1 MRITLVH
8 NPKAGGK
15 QEQPDEGTLLE
26 LIRRAGHDVEA
37 RSPDDIEDAAAC
49 AACDLIA
56 IAGGDGTAGRV
67 AKRLVGCAV
76 PITFLPIGTA
86 NNISRS
92 LGLLDCSLEQLIAG
106 WHGATTQQLD
116 VGVIEAPWGAHHFIE
131 GVGVGVFTRTM
142 CEIDA
147 FNRLEHL
154 ETPQE
159 KLASALALLSERL
172 RTYPVRRMELR
183 LDDRDLSGDY
193 LMMEAMNI
201 RFVGP
206 NLYVAPGCDPGDG
219 LLDVVLVTERERD
232 SLLAHLASWRR
243 GTLLAP
249 KFPTYRGIH
258 LRFEWHGH
266 TMHVDDEAWPPEHI
280 GECSVPSVIDIR
292 VEKHALRVLIP
303 AVASA
308 PSLASTRPGAAC
320 TLAP

>member
-8 NPKAGGK
+8 NPKAGGP
-15 QEQPDEGTLLE
+15 QEHPDADTLMD
-26 LIRRAGHDVEA
+26 LIRKAGHDVATWSSEDL
-37 RSPDDIEDAAAC
+37 SDIEDAV

-56 IAGGDGTAGRV
+56 IAGGDGTAGRI
-67 AKRLVGCAV
+67 AKRLVGCPV
-76 PITFLPIGTA
+76 PITFIPIGTA

-106 WHGATTQQLD
+106 WQGAPTRQLD
-116 VGVIEAPWGAHHFIE
+116 IGVIEAPWGSHHFIE

-147 FNRLEHL
+147 FNRLAHL
-154 ETPQE
+154 TTPQE
-159 KLASALALLSERL
+159 KIASALTLLSERL
-172 RTYPVRRMELR
+172 RTYPVRRMELL

-219 LLDVVLVTERERD
+219 LLDVVLVAERERD
-232 SLLAHLASWRR
+232 SLLSHLASWRQ

-249 KFPTYRGIH
+249 ALPTYRGSR

-266 TMHVDDEAWPPEHI
+266 AMHVDDEAWPPEHV
-280 GECSVPSVIDIR
+280 GECSVPSTIDIR

-303 AVASA
+303 AAAS
-308 PSLASTRPGAAC
+308 GH
-320 TLAP
+320 

>member
-1 MRITLVH
+1 MRIILVH
-8 NPKAGGK
+8 NPKAGGP
-15 QEQPDEGTLLE
+15 QEHPDADTLMD
-26 LIRRAGHDVEA
+26 LIRRSGHAVETW
-37 RSPDDIEDAAAC
+37 SSDDMSDIEAAV

-56 IAGGDGTAGRV
+56 ISGGDGTAGRI
-67 AKRLVGCAV
+67 AKRLVGCPV
-76 PITFLPIGTA
+76 PLTFIPTGTA

-106 WHGATTQQLD
+106 WQTAPTHQLD
-116 VGVIEAPWGAHHFIE
+116 IGVIEAPWGSHHFIE

-154 ETPQE
+154 TTPQE
-159 KLASALALLSERL
+159 KIASALTLLSDRL

-201 RFVGP
+201 NFVGP

-219 LLDVVLVTERERD
+219 MIDVVLVAERERN

-249 KFPTYRGIH
+249 ELPTYRGKR
-258 LRFEWHGH
+258 LQFEWHGH
-266 TMHVDDEAWPPEHI
+266 TMHVDDEAWPPEHV
-280 GECSVPSVIDIR
+280 GECAVPSAIDIR
-292 VEKHALRVLIP
+292 VETQALRVLIP
-303 AVASA
+303 ATTPAEQ
-308 PSLASTRPGAAC
+308 
-320 TLAP
+320 